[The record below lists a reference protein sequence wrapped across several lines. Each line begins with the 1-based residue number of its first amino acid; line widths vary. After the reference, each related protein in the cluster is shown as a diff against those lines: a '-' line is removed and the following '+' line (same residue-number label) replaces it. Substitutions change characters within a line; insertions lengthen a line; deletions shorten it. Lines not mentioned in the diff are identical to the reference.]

1 MMQEG
6 ATLSDGGVPS
16 EGVGTYFYIKG
27 GAPSGGSNPLH
38 GGRIKKIGLYI
49 GAAPPPTIPTIGNPG
64 GFTFS
69 KLIEIRDKSENFC

>member
-27 GAPSGGSNPLH
+27 GCTQWGRETHYMGGESRKL
-38 GGRIKKIGLYI
+38 GYI
-49 GAAPPPTIPTIGNPG
+49 
-64 GFTFS
+64 
-69 KLIEIRDKSENFC
+69 

>member
-6 ATLSDGGVPS
+6 TILSDGGVPS

-49 GAAPPPTIPTIGNPG
+49 GAAPPTLPTIGNPG
-64 GFTFS
+64 GVTFS
-69 KLIEIRDKSENFC
+69 KLIEMRDRSENFC

>member
-27 GAPSGGSNPLH
+27 GAPSGGGKPITWGENQENWVIYRGCSPH
-38 GGRIKKIGLYI
+38 TPHYRKPWGVYFFKIDRNEGQV
-49 GAAPPPTIPTIGNPG
+49 
-64 GFTFS
+64 
-69 KLIEIRDKSENFC
+69 